1 MQNLQDVLANKKR
14 ILEEKSPEREKN
26 KKEWIERV
34 NNLFELI
41 HNWLEPLQ
49 KNDYL
54 RISYADIRI
63 TEELIGQYNS
73 KKMIITFFN
82 NEKIELEPIGLHII
96 GAKGRVD
103 MRIGIRT
110 IMIVG
115 NNDDSG
121 WMFSE
126 REGREKPRRWDFK
139 KEEFEKILSEFA
151 EEEF

>member
-1 MQNLQDVLANKKR
+1 MQDLQIVLANKKR

-26 KKEWIERV
+26 KTEWIERV
-34 NNLFELI
+34 NKLFELI
-41 HNWLEPLQ
+41 HNWLDPLQ

-63 TEELIGQYNS
+63 TEELIGHYNS

-82 NEKIELEPIGLHII
+82 DEKIELEPIGLHII

-110 IMIVG
+110 IMIIG
-115 NNDDSG
+115 SNDDSE

-126 REGREKPRRWDFK
+126 REGREKPRRWNFN